1 VNLAA
6 PIRKILLDKHPYNEY
21 NHMQLSLSGQ
31 NIVIQKKKRG
41 VVVRKRVISFLAA
54 LCCVMLLASG
64 NSLRAQGI
72 FATLTGVVSDPSGSV
87 VANAK
92 VVLKDAVSGSTRD
105 TVSNGEGYFTFASV
119 PVGTY
124 SLTVEATGFKTY
136 KADEIRLGGGESRST
151 NVTLQVGSATV
162 TVEVTAEQDPAIAT
176 VDSGEKSFTLEA
188 KELQNFVQVG
198 SNAAEYIK
206 IVPGFGIQNGTSNKA
221 NYNGATIG
229 INANGDSGS
238 QSPLNAAFSY
248 NGLPTNSLDITLDG
262 AHTSDPGCNCDT
274 PVNPNADFIQEFKVL
289 TSNFSAENQK
299 GPILITSVTKAG
311 GSQFHGSGFFS
322 ARNHSLNANDWLNNA
337 SGVKQPANSYY
348 YPGGTFSGPVII
360 PGTNFNKSRQK
371 LFFFTGFEYYRQT
384 LDTGL
389 LRATVPTAGTNSE
402 RTGNFSQTEV
412 NKEGYLG
419 IAANNQDPTKYYLP
433 TGKQVVPVSTNTFP
447 GGQIATCATSTQ
459 TGCIDPNM
467 QALMNLFP
475 VPNADPNKTAGGYNY
490 VQSEVFAQ
498 NNRQW
503 VIRGDYSVSDN
514 TKVFVRYNYQ
524 REVQQFPVGLWWRN
538 GDQVP
543 YPTPIQG
550 RNKSDSWSGT
560 LTHVFSPTMTNE
572 TVAAYTFVGFP
583 NVFANPA
590 KVDRSN
596 VGYKYTGLFNNS
608 VKQIP
613 SFGQFG
619 PSEAALVFNP
629 GGFEA
634 GGPSQGLY
642 ANKYMPS
649 VSDTLT
655 KVIKS
660 HTLKAGFFYEWIR
673 NAQPANN
680 NTNGLLQVSS
690 GNQFSYGN
698 EYADLLTGNLSNYGE
713 TNFNRINDIN
723 YTTVEFFLQDSWK
736 ATRRLTIDYGMRFT
750 HFTPWV
756 DGKNFGYS
764 IFNQAAYTAGG
775 GSACAASPTFC
786 GFEWHAKANS
796 VPLGGFPTRAEFYQP
811 RIGAAYDL
819 RGNGKTVLRGGWGR
833 FYYHSGQF
841 TNGLDASAGVSSAGL
856 SPSNF
861 VSTAGPNC
869 PQNTYDAKGNLISK
883 PIFASQLTSCVNLA
897 ATPASPAAVDSR
909 DDRQPYTDSYSFTI
923 GQQTPWRGYFEAAY
937 VGNRSRDLANNGG
950 GSGSNINLV
959 PLGAMLTA
967 TNPGTANANDFR
979 PLKGY
984 GDLNQ
989 ATNNLYANYNSMQVS
1004 WIRHAGR
1011 YTIQANYTLQKA
1023 LGIVQPTY
1031 NPFNLA
1037 SNYGVL
1043 PSDRRH
1049 LFNLAYSIDVGTL
1062 VHSNH
1067 FVNGA
1072 ANGWQ
1077 LSGITQIESG
1087 ANLTYGGSTPVSGG
1101 TPNANYSFS
1110 FNCVATDA
1118 EVTAGQGCPNG
1129 QQGGGSSGPAIFP
1142 GSNTGANALT
1152 GIPINNQSI
1161 LGTNG
1166 AVLNPLVTCNPESGL
1181 GSHQYINAN
1190 CFAMPTVV
1198 GKNGPTMLPVA
1209 YGPKY
1214 FDSDL
1219 GVFKNFSITESKK
1232 LQFRVQAYNFLNHP
1246 LWSFNGSNLNL
1257 NFQQDPVTQQ
1267 FTQTNS
1273 NFGKVTE
1280 KQGARILEFGAK
1292 FYF

>member
-1 VNLAA
+1 MNLAA

-92 VVLKDAVSGSTRD
+92 VVLKDAVSGSLRD
-105 TVSNGEGYFTFASV
+105 TVTNGEGYFTFASV

-124 SLTVEATGFKTY
+124 SLTVESTGFKTY

-274 PVNPNADFIQEFKVL
+274 PVNPNSDFIQEFKVL

-322 ARNHSLNANDWLNNA
+322 ARNHALNANDWLNNA
-337 SGVKQPANSYY
+337 SGVKQPASSYY
-348 YPGGTFSGPVII
+348 YPGATIGGPVLI

-371 LFFFTGFEYYRQT
+371 LFFWTGFEYYRQT
-384 LDTGL
+384 LDTGSL
-389 LRATVPTAGTNSE
+389 LRATVPTNGTATAPGE
-402 RTGNFSQTEV
+402 RQGNFSPTEV
-412 NKEGYLG
+412 LKEGAVTASGHAPGCSSLVL
-419 IAANNQDPTKYYLP
+419 ANNKCLQD
-433 TGKQVVPVSTNTFP
+433 FP
-447 GGQIATCATSTQ
+447 GGQIPACTSPGQ

-467 QALMNLFP
+467 QALMNLLP
-475 VPNADPNKTAGGYNY
+475 LPNANPATTGGYNY
-490 VQSEVFAQ
+490 VQALIFDQ
-498 NNRQW
+498 NDRQW
-503 VIRGDYSVSDN
+503 AIRGDYSVSDN

-572 TVAAYTFVGFP
+572 TVVAYTFVGFP

-590 KVDRSN
+590 KVDRST
-596 VGYKYTGLFNNS
+596 VGYGYAGLFKNG

-680 NTNGLLQVSS
+680 NTNGLIQVSS
-690 GNQFSYGN
+690 GNTFSYGN

-750 HFTPWV
+750 HFTPWI

-775 GSACAASPTFC
+775 GFTCAGAPTFC

-811 RIGAAYDL
+811 RFGAAYDL

-841 TNGLDASAGVSSAGL
+841 TNGLDASAGVASAGL
-856 SPSNF
+856 SPSTW
-861 VSTAGPNC
+861 VGGTGC
-869 PQNTYDAKGNLISK
+869 PTNSGTQGNPL
-883 PIFASQLTSCVNLA
+883 FASYLSCLNVA
-897 ATPASPAAVDSR
+897 ATPASPAGVDSR

-923 GQQTPWRGYFEAAY
+923 GQQTPWRGYFEVAY
-937 VGNRSRDLANNGG
+937 VGNRSRDLGNTAGG
-950 GSGSNINLV
+950 AGSNLNMV

-967 TNPGTANANDFR
+967 GNPGTANENKYR
-979 PLKGY
+979 PLNDPATGTGY
-984 GDLNQ
+984 GDVNL
-989 ATNNLYANYNSMQVS
+989 ATNNLYANYNSMQMS

-1011 YTIQANYTLQKA
+1011 YTVQANYTLQKA
-1023 LGIVQPTY
+1023 LGIVAPTY
-1031 NPFNLA
+1031 NPFNLG
-1037 SNYGVL
+1037 SNYGIL

-1049 LFNLAYSIDVGTL
+1049 LFNLAYSIDEGTL
-1062 VHSNH
+1062 VHSNRL
-1067 FVNGA
+1067 VNGA

-1077 LSGITQIESG
+1077 LSGIVQLESG
-1087 ANLTYGGSTPVSGG
+1087 ANLTYGGTYSGV
-1101 TPNANYSFS
+1101 PNTNFS
-1110 FNCVATDA
+1110 MNL
-1118 EVTAGQGCPNG
+1118 NG
-1129 QQGGGSSGPAIFP
+1129 AIIP
-1142 GSNTGANALT
+1142 GSISMANPQ
-1152 GIPINNQSI
+1152 GIPINNKSI
-1161 LGTNG
+1161 LGTN
-1166 AVLNPLVTCNPESGL
+1166 AVQLTPILTCNPLSGL
-1181 GSHQYINAN
+1181 GAHQYINGN
-1190 CFAMPTVV
+1190 CFAAPTVV
-1198 GKNGPTMLPVA
+1198 GKNGPTLLPVA

-1214 FDSDL
+1214 FDADMA
-1219 GVFKNFSITESKK
+1219 VFKNFSVTESKK
-1232 LQFRVQAYNFLNHP
+1232 LQFRIQAYNFLNHP
-1246 LWSFNGSNLNL
+1246 LYSFNGSNLNL
-1257 NFQQDPVTQQ
+1257 NFQQDPLTQQ
-1267 FTQTNS
+1267 ITQTNA

-1280 KQGARILEFGAK
+1280 KQGARVLELAVK